1 MDISQI
7 LLRSF
12 LGGFIIFIILFFIEK
27 RKQTNIVGFI
37 YGFLPN
43 TFIFLTLIY
52 YFQNRKNIIKDLTK
66 STFIGGI
73 FFIIFMYLFYMFFE
87 KYQIDYLVSM
97 FLTLLLSILV
107 IFISNTLFK
116 KYINK
121 NFDLFTYLKQK
132 T

>member
-7 LLRSF
+7 LLRSLF
-12 LGGFIIFIILFFIEK
+12 GGFVIFIILFFIEK
-27 RKQTNIVGFI
+27 RKQTNIIGFI

-52 YFQNRKNIIKDLTK
+52 YFQNRKKIIKDLTK
-66 STFIGGI
+66 STFIGGM